1 MFLIT
6 IDPQYIHYDGKTQ
19 LHLAC
24 RDGNFELANELIKIG
39 VDINKQDKDG
49 ATALYI
55 SKNIEIVKLLI
66 ESGADPD
73 LHNYRS
79 GYTPLLY
86 AMVWWN
92 EEKYKSLV
100 PLTNLNIKSSFGFTA
115 LMFSAIYHRLDDIK
129 FLISAGAD
137 LYIRNYEGMDFYDF
151 LFEDEK
157 EYIQAQF
164 PEFISK
170 RQLCLDD
177 RSIKARL
184 RWIQ

>member
-6 IDPQYIHYDGKTQ
+6 IDPKYIHYDGKTQ

-24 RDGNFELANELIKIG
+24 RDGNFELANELIKLG

-55 SKNIEIVKLLI
+55 SKKNEIVKLLI
-66 ESGADPD
+66 EVGADPD

-79 GYTPLLY
+79 GYTPLLA

-92 EEKYKSLV
+92 EEKYNSLV
-100 PLTNLNIKSSFGFTA
+100 PLTDLNIKSSFGYTA

-129 FLISAGAD
+129 FLIGSGSD
-137 LYIRNYEGMDFYDF
+137 LYIRNFEGMDFYDF
-151 LFEDEK
+151 LFEEEK
-157 EYIQAQF
+157 EYVQAQF
-164 PEFISK
+164 PEFLTK
-170 RQLCLDD
+170 RQFYLDD
-177 RSIKARL
+177 RSIKARS
-184 RWIQ
+184 RRIQ